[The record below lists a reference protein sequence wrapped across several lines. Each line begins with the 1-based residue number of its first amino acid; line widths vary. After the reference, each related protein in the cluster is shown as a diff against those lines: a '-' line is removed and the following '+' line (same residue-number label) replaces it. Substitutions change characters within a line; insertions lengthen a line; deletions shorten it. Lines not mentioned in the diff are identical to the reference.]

1 VLRHRAPECG
11 GPRRRARFGIQPR
24 HARHDFVVTIDDVTA
39 RALVVSLLVALTIWT
54 ASASADGT
62 RVVRLAAVQDV
73 SLPFW
78 CDWGYDWDERCYRD
92 DGDRLPVGGDNDKLW
107 RAALLFSTSTL
118 PAGSAVVRAVLRVHH
133 DARCLG
139 PRKTVRACES
149 RAYELTVHP
158 ISSSD
163 WFDEREL
170 DFGPA
175 LTSAELVTAE
185 QRDRLSFDL
194 TDLVAEW
201 VDGSTHNSGLLL
213 KLSDDHEDFGVG
225 GPSLPSSTFVQPAFR
240 PQLEIAYVSN

>member
-1 VLRHRAPECG
+1 V
-11 GPRRRARFGIQPR
+11 I
-24 HARHDFVVTIDDVTA
+24 T
-39 RALVVSLLVALTIWT
+39 RALVVPLLVALTICT

-62 RVVRLAAVQDV
+62 QVVRLTAVEDV

-78 CDWGYDWDERCYRD
+78 CEWGYDWDERCYRD
-92 DGDRLPVGGDNDKLW
+92 DGDRLPVGGDDDKLW
-107 RAALLFSTSTL
+107 RAALRFSTSAV
-118 PAGSAVVRAVLRVHH
+118 PPGSEVVRAVLRIHH

-139 PRKTVRACES
+139 PRKTVRPCAP
-149 RAYELTVHP
+149 RAYELTTHP

-175 LTSAELVTAE
+175 LTGAELGTAD
-185 QRDRLSFDL
+185 QPARLSFDL

-201 VDGSTHNSGLLL
+201 VDGSRRNSGVLV
-213 KLSDDHEDFGVG
+213 KLSDDHEDFGGG

-240 PQLEIAYVSN
+240 PQLAVAYVSAAG